1 MDVIMNI
8 LLVEDDSFFQN
19 FYSKK
24 LLESNFRVEIA
35 GNGSEALMKMQE
47 SKPDVI
53 LLDLIMP
60 VMDGFQVLE
69 TVSKNE
75 LLKTIPILV
84 FSTLGQDED
93 IEKAKSLGATDYV
106 NKTFFDFDNLL
117 AKIQAV
123 VQH

>member
-24 LLESNFRVEIA
+24 LLESKFRVEIA
-35 GNGSEALMKMQE
+35 GNGSEALMKMKE
-47 SKPDVI
+47 SRPDVI

-69 TVSKNE
+69 MVSKDE
-75 LLKTIPILV
+75 SLKTIPILV
-84 FSTLGQDED
+84 FSTLGQEED
-93 IEKAKSLGATDYV
+93 IEKAKRLGATDYV